1 MRDIELNPGVLTEV
15 NVTVQADILLRT
27 PEEGVS
33 SCEKFSLT
41 KCFIYYSASVEWW
54 CYSEFVTASLSP
66 TRPVLDLVPRY
77 HCTCHCL
84 TYVKVQ

>member
-41 KCFIYYSASVEWW
+41 KCFIYYSASVEW
-54 CYSEFVTASLSP
+54 
-66 TRPVLDLVPRY
+66 
-77 HCTCHCL
+77 
-84 TYVKVQ
+84 